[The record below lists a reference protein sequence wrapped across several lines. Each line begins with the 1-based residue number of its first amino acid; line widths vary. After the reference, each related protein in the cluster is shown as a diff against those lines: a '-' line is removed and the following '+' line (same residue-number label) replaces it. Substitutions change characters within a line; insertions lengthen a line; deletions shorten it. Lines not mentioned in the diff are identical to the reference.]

1 MDTFVLLQVF
11 LWLHWT
17 ANPSFSFPVT
27 CLLAL
32 LTGCSLEET
41 VMGRHIAITPV
52 PILVMSS
59 VSKLS
64 AGSSCCFQPIVIPQM
79 DDRSVVLS
87 YKKAV

>member
-1 MDTFVLLQVF
+1 MNTFVLLQVF

-27 CLLAL
+27 FLLGL
-32 LTGCSLEET
+32 LTGCPLEET
-41 VMGRHIAITPV
+41 VMGRHVAITPV

-59 VSKLS
+59 VSKLP
-64 AGSSCCFQPIVIPQM
+64 AGPSCCFQPILIPQT

-87 YKKAV
+87 YMNAV